1 MSISLLL
8 FLFFTP
14 FAEKNDIIDKRDI
27 KNTDFKVID
36 QQIIFRY
43 LNRSVVFSFFS
54 LIISCLFIYV
64 MGIILSFNNEEN
76 KYWKHMKTFFSNY
89 VTNKIKR
96 EVLLGSAW
104 NKIKLR
110 MNAYYNICGN
120 YILNKKLKKK
130 RKVNKNFEEY
140 LNISQIKRGENE
152 NDKLLLPPD
161 DNEEMTELTDKK
173 IKPENIDHLPL
184 IRIKKILKMRIS
196 V

>member
-184 IRIKKILKMRIS
+184 IRIK
-196 V
+196 